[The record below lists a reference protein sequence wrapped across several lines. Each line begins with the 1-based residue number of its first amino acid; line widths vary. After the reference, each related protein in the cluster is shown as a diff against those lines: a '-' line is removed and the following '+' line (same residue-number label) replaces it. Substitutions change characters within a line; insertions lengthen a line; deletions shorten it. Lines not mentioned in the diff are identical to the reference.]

1 MRSATEQMQPET
13 VMWFAGPTGAFLIFM
28 LRIVDVSCD
37 TMRVLFAVRGKR
49 LIAGILGFFQALIWI
64 FAVGTAIRYLDS
76 WLHVLA
82 YAAGF
87 ASGTMIGIAIE
98 QTVAYGLSAVR
109 IVSRIGGVEIAEALR
124 DRGYGVTEFAGY
136 GREGKVE
143 VVNCVVRRAH
153 LDEVIEIVEKW
164 DSDAFVTVEE
174 PRVLLGG
181 SLASRTFRMA
191 SPLDRW
197 MKTRQR
203 V

>member
-1 MRSATEQMQPET
+1 MPPDSVTL
-13 VMWFAGPTGAFLIFM
+13 FAGPAGALLIFA

-49 LIAGILGFFQALIWI
+49 LIAGSLGFFQAFIWI
-64 FAVGTAIRYLDS
+64 FAVATAIRHLDS
-76 WLHVLA
+76 WMHILG

-87 ASGTMIGIAIE
+87 ACGTMIGITIE
-98 QTVAYGLSAVR
+98 QSVAYGLAAVR
-109 IVSRIGGVEIAEALR
+109 IVSRFGGVEIAEALR

-143 VVNCVVRRAH
+143 IVNSVVLRAH
-153 LDEVIEIVEKW
+153 LDEVVAIVERW
-164 DSDAFVTVEE
+164 DPEAFVTVEE
-174 PRVLLGG
+174 PRILLGG
-181 SLASRTFRMA
+181 SLATRTFRMA

-197 MKTRQR
+197 LKTRQR

>member
-1 MRSATEQMQPET
+1 MET
-13 VMWFAGPTGAFLIFM
+13 DLASLFAGPVGALLIFM

-49 LIAGILGFFQALIWI
+49 LIAGVLGFFQAFIWI

-76 WLHVLA
+76 WMHILG
-82 YAAGF
+82 YAGGF
-87 ASGTMIGIAIE
+87 ACGTMIGIAIE
-98 QTVAYGLSAVR
+98 QTVAYGLAAVR

-143 VVNCVVRRAH
+143 VVNCVVQRAH
-153 LDEVIEIVEKW
+153 LDEVVEIVEKW
-164 DSDAFVTVEE
+164 DPEAFVTVEE
-174 PRVLLGG
+174 PRILLGG
-181 SLASRTFRMA
+181 SLATRSFRIA

>member
-1 MRSATEQMQPET
+1 MET
-13 VMWFAGPTGAFLIFM
+13 DLASLFAGPVGALLIFM

-49 LIAGILGFFQALIWI
+49 LIAGVLGFFQAFIWI

-76 WLHVLA
+76 WMHILG
-82 YAAGF
+82 YAGGF
-87 ASGTMIGIAIE
+87 ACGTMFGIAIE
-98 QTVAYGLSAVR
+98 QTVAYGLAAVR

-143 VVNCVVRRAH
+143 VVNCVVQRAH
-153 LDEVIEIVEKW
+153 LDEVVEIVEKW
-164 DSDAFVTVEE
+164 DPEAFVTVEE
-174 PRVLLGG
+174 PRILLGG
-181 SLASRTFRMA
+181 SLATRSFRIA

>member
-1 MRSATEQMQPET
+1 MDTET
-13 VMWFAGPTGAFLIFM
+13 LSLFAGATGAFLIFM

-49 LIAGILGFFQALIWI
+49 LIAGGLGFFQAFIWI
-64 FAVGTAIRYLDS
+64 FAVGTAIRHLDS
-76 WLHVLA
+76 WMHILG

-87 ASGTMIGIAIE
+87 ACGTMIGITIE
-98 QTVAYGLSAVR
+98 QTVAYGLAAVR
-109 IVSRIGGVEIAEALR
+109 IVSRFGGVEIAEALR

-143 VVNCVVRRAH
+143 IITSVVRLAH
-153 LDEVIEIVEKW
+153 LDEVSRIVETW
-164 DSDAFVTVEE
+164 DPEAFVTVEE
-174 PRVLLGG
+174 PRILRGG
-181 SLASRTFRMA
+181 SLATRTFRMA

-197 MKTRQR
+197 MKSRQR

>member
-1 MRSATEQMQPET
+1 MEPDTISM
-13 VMWFAGPTGAFLIFM
+13 FAGPVGALLIFM

-49 LIAGILGFFQALIWI
+49 VIAGVLGFFQAFIWI
-64 FAVGTAIRYLDS
+64 FAVGTAIRHLDS
-76 WLHVLA
+76 WMHILG
-82 YAAGF
+82 YAGGF
-87 ASGTMIGIAIE
+87 AFGTMIGIAIE

-153 LDEVIEIVEKW
+153 LDEVIRIVEKW
-164 DSDAFVTVEE
+164 DPEAFVTVEE

-181 SLASRTFRMA
+181 SLASRSFRIA

-197 MKTRQR
+197 MKSRQR

>member
-1 MRSATEQMQPET
+1 M
-13 VMWFAGPTGAFLIFM
+13 FAGPFGALLIFM

-49 LIAGILGFFQALIWI
+49 VIAGVLGFFQAFIWI
-64 FAVGTAIRYLDS
+64 FAVGTAIRHLDS
-76 WLHVLA
+76 WMHILG
-82 YAAGF
+82 YAGGF
-87 ASGTMIGIAIE
+87 AFGTMIGIAIE

-153 LDEVIEIVEKW
+153 LDEVIRIVEQW
-164 DSDAFVTVEE
+164 DPEAFVTVEE

-181 SLASRTFRMA
+181 SLASRSFRIA

-197 MKTRQR
+197 MKSKQR